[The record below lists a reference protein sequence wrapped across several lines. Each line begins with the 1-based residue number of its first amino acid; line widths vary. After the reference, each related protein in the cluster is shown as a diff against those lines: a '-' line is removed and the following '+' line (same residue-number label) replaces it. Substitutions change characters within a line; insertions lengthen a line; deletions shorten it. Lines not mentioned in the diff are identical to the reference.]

1 MFDPSFYRI
10 DEDAGPVQP
19 VVVISNQLP
28 TDTAVEVYSMDGTAT
43 GEYCSI
49 VINLLASAV

>member
-1 MFDPSFYRI
+1 MFNESAYRV

-19 VVVISNQLP
+19 VVVINRVLASDI
-28 TDTAVEVYSMDGTAT
+28 TFEVYDTNGTA

-49 VINLLASAV
+49 